1 MSRPSLNVQPLTI
14 EWNNRDFSGDR
25 DVTLERST
33 VFLRKLLPTYKRPGK
48 APMRPTTAGLFR
60 EIQTH
65 LCRELNA
72 KLRLVEPGLQTLRE
86 QQPAREKVR
95 EVAEARLGELV

>member
-1 MSRPSLNVQPLTI
+1 MSRPSLNVQPLMI
-14 EWNNRDFSGDR
+14 EWNNRDVSGDGE
-25 DVTLERST
+25 VILERST
-33 VFLRKLLPTYKRPGK
+33 VFLRKLLPTYERLGK
-48 APMRPTTAGLFR
+48 APMRPTTAGLFW

-65 LCRELNA
+65 LYRELNA

-95 EVAEARLGELV
+95 EVAEA